1 MDKHNIFE
9 LSAAS
14 VAKTGNA
21 VGVSKS
27 EDTHWCVAIAGN
39 MPDGKKDVIVSFG
52 YLSAIRLLIPTCCLR
67 TKRAGQVL
75 QERMRVETPSMFY
88 IRENQSCNTQQ
99 YKIKQR
105 L

>member
-27 EDTHWCVAIAGN
+27 EDTHRCVAIAGN

-52 YLSAIRLLIPTCCLR
+52 YLSSLVMSMPTCCLR
-67 TKRAGQVL
+67 MKRAGQVL
-75 QERMRVETPSMFY
+75 QERMRVKTPSMFY

-105 L
+105 F